1 MVCLPIPPRRRSG
14 RILPAFRKAASA
26 DAADRHRQAAA
37 CAAFLLGNVGRA
49 IGRWRRPGAGGR
61 WCRTF
66 LRRGGRG
73 NLARTAGRRRCSSR
87 RRRGCVLAD
96 RTHDAAVV
104 AVYARSIVARK
115 KIAASTAVERER
127 KLADPLAPNRL
138 PEAPP
143 PKAAPMSAPLPCC
156 SKINTMMEI
165 AQIT

>member
-49 IGRWRRPGAGGR
+49 IGRWRRPGAGG
-61 WCRTF
+61 
-66 LRRGGRG
+66 
-73 NLARTAGRRRCSSR
+73 APAGAGAGASLPT
-87 RRRGCVLAD
+87 VLMMPPRSVRAD
-96 RTHDAAVV
+96 VVRAVV
-104 AVYARSIVARK
+104 AVYARPIVARK